1 MQTYFMNSKVA
12 QGLRFIQSNGMRKLI
27 KVITKAYKY

>member
-12 QGLRFIQSNGMRKLI
+12 QGLRFIQSNGMRKTH
-27 KVITKAYKY
+27 KSHY

>member
-12 QGLRFIQSNGMRKLI
+12 QGLRFIQSNGMGK
-27 KVITKAYKY
+27 THSSH